1 MNQQKQ
7 DFRGSKP
14 NKILTLGHKLQGCG
28 IENVYLNVS
37 KQNVYPD
44 PSKYCGPYK
53 PVSVQKQNKRATSAN
68 EHAHDTIG
76 RCLSGNN
83 NNNNNPTL
91 LLPIQRSHFKHLK

>member
-14 NKILTLGHKLQGCG
+14 NKNLTLGYKLQRRGTKH
-28 IENVYLNVS
+28 VYLNVP

-53 PVSVQKQNKRATSAN
+53 PIPVQKQNKRASSAN

-83 NNNNNPTL
+83 NNPTL
-91 LLPIQRSHFKHLK
+91 LLPVQLSYFRHLK